1 MGTALHCL
9 PLSCPRSDPRI
20 SPSTHT
26 TIRIGRFGQIF
37 GEMFGSRRKKPDFFN
52 PFPKKIQG
60 IHTKTL
66 NCGGVYGKLIVS
78 KEPLNKSSAALSGSF
93 APTYRFENLEIHKV
107 FLRFPNLNLET
118 KSLADHSC
126 DLIRGSLIIPVCR
139 GAELSRLW
147 GVARRRSVRW
157 EGRGQRRARPLFQGV

>member
-1 MGTALHCL
+1 MA
-9 PLSCPRSDPRI
+9 
-20 SPSTHT
+20 
-26 TIRIGRFGQIF
+26 RFSEKCF
-37 GEMFGSRRKKPDFFN
+37 VRGEKKPDFFN

-139 GAELSRLW
+139 GAELSGLW